1 MLDRLWHKWLKQPY
15 KLRCIDDVG
24 KGTETVVLLH
34 GIGSSAYAWRHLVP
48 QLAEHKCRVLSFDL
62 LGFGKSPKPDWID
75 YSAEDHA
82 KAVVASLRAKNVR
95 KPIILVG
102 HSMGCLVAAHVAKLE
117 PRLVKQLILYE
128 MPLYVGLPD
137 TRRYNKRRDLYFLL
151 YNHIM
156 ESPDL
161 ALTTKQSVR
170 RLIARFSGF
179 EISEETWRPF
189 VKSLKNTIISQ
200 TTLDDIKQ
208 LSLPIDIIYGSL
220 DMLVIRGTPKKIF
233 GHEATHIQTHT
244 IAELHN
250 VSPKAST
257 FLAGRIVQALG
268 QAPVSTPALG
278 RKSRLRAA
286 KKHSMQSRRSE
297 SVDQSRP
304 R

>member
-1 MLDRLWHKWLKQPY
+1 MFDQLWHKWLKQPY
-15 KLRCIDDVG
+15 KLRCIDDSGSG
-24 KGTETVVLLH
+24 KETVVLLH
-34 GIGSSAYAWRHLVP
+34 GIGSSAQVWRHLVP
-48 QLAEHKCRVLSFDL
+48 QLAEHNCRVLSFDL
-62 LGFGKSPKPDWID
+62 LGFGKSPKPEWPN
-75 YSAEDHA
+75 YSADDHA
-82 KAVVASLRAKNVR
+82 KAVIASLRAKKIQ

-137 TRRYNKRRDLYFLL
+137 TKRYNKRRDLYFLV

-170 RLIARFSGF
+170 RLIAKFSGF

-189 VKSLKNTIISQ
+189 VKSLRNTIISQ
-200 TTLDDIKQ
+200 TTLNDIKQ
-208 LSLPIDIIYGSL
+208 LTVPIDIIYGSL

-244 IAELHN
+244 ITELHS

-257 FLAGRIVQALG
+257 FLAKRIIQALSR
-268 QAPVSTPALG
+268 APVSTPALG

-286 KKHSMQSRRSE
+286 KKRTTQSRHSE
-297 SVDQSRP
+297 SGDQSQLQ
-304 R
+304 

>member
-1 MLDRLWHKWLKQPY
+1 MFDQFWHKWLKRPY

-24 KGTETVVLLH
+24 SSNETVVLLH
-34 GIGSSAYAWRHLVP
+34 GIGSSAQVWRHLVP
-48 QLAEHKCRVLSFDL
+48 RLADHCRVLTFDL
-62 LGFGKSPKPDWID
+62 LGFGASPKPGWPD
-75 YSAEDHA
+75 YSADDHA
-82 KAVVASLRAKNVR
+82 KAVIASLRAKNVR

-102 HSMGCLVAAHVAKLE
+102 HSMGCLVATHVAKLE

-137 TRRYNKRRDLYFLL
+137 TRRYNKRRDLYFLI

-170 RLIARFSGF
+170 RLIAKFSGF

-244 IAELHN
+244 ITELHS
-250 VSPKAST
+250 VSPKASS
-257 FLAGRIVQALG
+257 FLAKRILRALG
-268 QAPVSTPALG
+268 RAPVSTPALG
-278 RKSRLRAA
+278 RRSKLRAA
-286 KKHSMQSRRSE
+286 RRLTRSHQSEYDERNLHG
-297 SVDQSRP
+297 
-304 R
+304 

>member
-1 MLDRLWHKWLKQPY
+1 MFDRLWHKWLKQPY
-15 KLRCIDDVG
+15 KLRCVDDNG
-24 KGTETVVLLH
+24 DGDETVVLLH
-34 GIGSSAYAWRHLVP
+34 GIGSSAHVWRHVVS
-48 QLAEHKCRVLSFDL
+48 QLAERQCRTLTFDL
-62 LGFGKSPKPDWID
+62 LGFGSSPKPEWPN
-75 YSAEDHA
+75 YSVDDHA
-82 KAVVASLRAKNVR
+82 KAVIASLRAKNVQ

-137 TRRYNKRRDLYFLL
+137 TRHYNKRRDLYFLV

-161 ALTTKQSVR
+161 AFTTKQSVR
-170 RLIARFSGF
+170 RLIAKFSGF
-179 EISEETWRPF
+179 EISEETWQPF

-208 LSLPIDIIYGSL
+208 LSVPIDIIYGSL

-244 IAELHN
+244 ITELHS
-250 VSPKAST
+250 VSPKASM
-257 FLAGRIVQALG
+257 FLAERIAQAIGR
-268 QAPVSTPALG
+268 APVSTPALG
-278 RKSRLRAA
+278 RKSRLRSA
-286 KKHSMQSRRSE
+286 KRHLTRSRQSGSVDRNQSR
-297 SVDQSRP
+297 
-304 R
+304 